1 MATRSRKKAIAEP
14 ATPRARDPRD
24 VEMIERLQQRIQELE
39 FQQLHFKEE
48 PIMFV
53 EDESCPVYDTDN
65 EEEESM
71 PVYDTDIKDVIE
83 EEEGFI
89 GKGGSNEE
97 EKDGDKDEVVYA
109 DDINQN
115 DIGSSGK
122 KYQEGYLK
130 AAPIDDKLGFTTI
143 KMLQAFTLV
152 HNIFEMGIITVCLRG
167 TTTIALF
174 SGDMSGLSPVR
185 IQSPAIIPSEDVGP
199 TRFSVKQLVPRW
211 QRFPS
216 DMSLRKAF

>member
-115 DIGSSGK
+115 DIGHYNVSATFIVS
-122 KYQEGYLK
+122 
-130 AAPIDDKLGFTTI
+130 D
-143 KMLQAFTLV
+143 
-152 HNIFEMGIITVCLRG
+152 
-167 TTTIALF
+167 
-174 SGDMSGLSPVR
+174 LSPYYGE
-185 IQSPAIIPSEDVGP
+185 SEDEENSCDP
-199 TRFSVKQLVPRW
+199 DSLIRVKV
-211 QRFPS
+211 
-216 DMSLRKAF
+216 LRVKIDFMLGSMIRGKL